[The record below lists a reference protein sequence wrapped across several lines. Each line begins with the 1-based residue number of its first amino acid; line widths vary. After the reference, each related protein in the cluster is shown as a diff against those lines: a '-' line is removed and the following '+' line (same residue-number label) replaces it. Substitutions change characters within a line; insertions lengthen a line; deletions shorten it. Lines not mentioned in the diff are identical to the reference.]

1 MSEENVEI
9 VLTWFERWNRGDRD
23 FSRAEVV
30 HPDFQLISRFQ
41 SEPFRGLEGVR
52 RWMQENDEQF
62 REVKL
67 VVDEWRDVG
76 DLVVVLG
83 QIRLRGRESGVPFVQ
98 PTGWLFEFKDG
109 KLFKFQAFGRP
120 EEALEAAGL
129 RE

>member
-1 MSEENVEI
+1 
-9 VLTWFERWNRGDRD
+9 
-23 FSRAEVV
+23 
-30 HPDFQLISRFQ
+30 
-41 SEPFRGLEGVR
+41 
-52 RWMQENDEQF
+52 MQENDEQF

-67 VVDEWRDVG
+67 VLEKWRDVG

-98 PTGWLFEFKDG
+98 LTGWLFELKDG
-109 KLFKFQAFGRP
+109 KLFKFQAFGRA

>member
-1 MSEENVEI
+1 
-9 VLTWFERWNRGDRD
+9 
-23 FSRAEVV
+23 
-30 HPDFQLISRFQ
+30 
-41 SEPFRGLEGVR
+41 
-52 RWMQENDEQF
+52 MQENDEQF

-67 VVDEWRDVG
+67 VLEKWRDVG

-98 PTGWLFEFKDG
+98 LTGWLSELKDG